1 VESYE
6 LRIVYPPQTRSQ
18 INKMHDEWGG
28 VVTRW
33 PAGERPH
40 VEFAKRTQTR
50 KQGRVLRSTARPGQ
64 LLCYSGCTVDGKSFS
79 QFGLAWRSED
89 GTLVAQR
96 LDRDIDARGIFEAGG
111 YLEPSGDEVTTLR
124 EIEAAVSGGS
134 LRSIDLVC
142 TAVAR
147 YMEDHLL
154 VGAPVRQPGESD
166 DAFVVRSAEALVR
179 QGLQWQPYRHVLGA
193 AADALSECLRVP

>member
-1 VESYE
+1 MDSYE

-28 VVTRW
+28 VITRW

-40 VEFAKRTQTR
+40 VEFAKRTRTR
-50 KQGRVLRSTARPGQ
+50 KQGRILLSTAKPGQ

-79 QFGLAWRSED
+79 QFGLAWRSAD

-96 LDRDIDARGIFEAGG
+96 LDRDTKARGIFEAGG
-111 YLEPSGDEVTTLR
+111 YREPSGDEARTLR
-124 EIEAAVSGGS
+124 EIEAAVSS
-134 LRSIDLVC
+134 ASPISIVLVC

-147 YMEDHLL
+147 YMEQHLL
-154 VGAPVRQPGESD
+154 VGAPVRQPGEAD
-166 DAFVVRSAEALVR
+166 DEFVVRSAEALIR
-179 QGLQWQPYRHVLGA
+179 QGMQWQAYRHVLTA
-193 AADALSECLRVP
+193 AADALSECLRLP